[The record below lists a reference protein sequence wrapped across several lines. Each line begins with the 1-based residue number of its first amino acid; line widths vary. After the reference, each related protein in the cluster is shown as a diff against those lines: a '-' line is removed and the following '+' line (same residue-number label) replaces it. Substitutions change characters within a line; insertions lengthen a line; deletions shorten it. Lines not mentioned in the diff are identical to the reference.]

1 MNMLID
7 ALSQTPYNE
16 INQWRFLMSENTHE
30 KTKNPN
36 IHEARE
42 HFKAARKAMYK
53 SVESI
58 LPPGVRENQRTARKE
73 ILMGMRKMVDAAIDR
88 VEKED

>member
-1 MNMLID
+1 
-7 ALSQTPYNE
+7 
-16 INQWRFLMSENTHE
+16 MSENTQE

-53 SVESI
+53 TVEAI
-58 LPPGVRENQRTARKE
+58 IPEGVRENQRSAQKE
-73 ILMGMRKMVDAAIDR
+73 FLMGMRKMVDAAIEH
-88 VEKED
+88 VEKKD